1 MKDKLDARKRIAI
14 IGTGISGMAAAWLLS
29 QRHDVTVFERAGRV
43 GGHTN
48 TVDVAVDK
56 GFLAIDTGFIVY
68 NEATYPNLTALFR
81 HLEVETQPS
90 DMSFAISLDEGR
102 FEYSGAS
109 VAGLLAQKR
118 NLLRRRFWSMLRD
131 VVRFYR
137 EGKRDVCRL
146 DESTTLGAYL
156 DRGRYGAAFR
166 QDHLLPMAAAI
177 WSAPAEAI
185 LDFPAASFLRF
196 QENHG
201 LLNLHDRPLW
211 RTVVGGSKRY
221 VERLTK
227 PYAERIRRDA
237 EVVRIQPIGDGV
249 VVHTKSGDHDCFD
262 DVVIATHADQAL
274 KMLANPSADEQSL
287 LGAFNYSRNRA
298 VLHADPSFMPRR
310 RSAWASWNH
319 MGGQRDRGATPTVT
333 YWMNALQ
340 RLPGGRDFFVTL
352 NPTREPRGV
361 LHEEVYMHPLFD
373 RAAISAQ
380 RRLWSL
386 QGRRNI
392 WFCGAYFGAGF
403 HEDGLQAGLAV
414 AEALGDVRRPWHVAS
429 ESGRIALAPLKA
441 QLDERAAA

>member
-1 MKDKLDARKRIAI
+1 MKDKLDVRRRIAI
-14 IGTGISGMAAAWLLS
+14 IGTGISGMAAAWLLN
-29 QRHDVTVFERAGRV
+29 QRHDITVFEQADRI

-48 TVDVAVDK
+48 TVDVPVDK
-56 GFLAIDTGFIVY
+56 GFLAVDTGFIVY
-68 NEATYPNLTALFR
+68 NEATYPNLTALFK
-81 HLEVETQPS
+81 HLEVATQPS
-90 DMSFAISLDEGR
+90 DMSFAVSLDEGR
-102 FEYSGAS
+102 TEYSGAS

-118 NLLRRRFWSMLRD
+118 NLLRPRFWSMLRD

-137 EGKRDVCRL
+137 DGKRDACRL
-146 DESTTLGAYL
+146 DEATTLGAYL
-156 DRGRYGAAFR
+156 DQGRYGAAFR

-211 RTVVGGSKRY
+211 RTVVGGSQRY
-221 VERLTK
+221 VERLTE

-249 VVHTKSGDHDCFD
+249 VVHAKNGDHDRFD

-274 KMLANPSADEQSL
+274 KMLAEPSMDEQSL
-287 LGAFNYSRNRA
+287 LGAFTYSRNRA
-298 VLHADPSFMPRR
+298 VLHTDPSFMPRR
-310 RSAWASWNH
+310 RTAWASWNH
-319 MGGQRDRGATPTVT
+319 LGGEGDRRATPTVT

-340 RLPGGRDFFVTL
+340 RLPHGRDVFVTL
-352 NPTREPRGV
+352 NPAREPHGI
-361 LHEEVYMHPLFD
+361 LHEEVYMHPLYD
-373 RAAISAQ
+373 RAAVSAQ

-386 QGRRNI
+386 QGRRSV

-414 AEALGDVRRPWHVAS
+414 AETLGAVRRPWHVEN
-429 ESGRIALAPLKA
+429 ESGRIAFAPLEA
-441 QLDERAAA
+441 QSDERAAA